1 MTDLAKEG
9 DFKPDHLFD
18 IVHARFVSC
27 HLIMAGRGLLLME
40 DIDALCSRL
49 LDRCLVTIYDMEFG
63 RKTSDLIRAL
73 GDFPDVQVQKMSM
86 PFGGNG
92 PDDALNPLGLATK
105 KIYIRTVDSVA
116 EYLAP
121 RGFTL
126 EMALKYREE
135 LENEKDNSVDIY
147 CCWALFQ

>member
-1 MTDLAKEG
+1 MVL
-9 DFKPDHLFD
+9 
-18 IVHARFVSC
+18 VS
-27 HLIMAGRGLLLME
+27 GGKY
-40 DIDALCSRL
+40 S
-49 LDRCLVTIYDMEFG
+49 
-63 RKTSDLIRAL
+63 IRA
-73 GDFPDVQVQKMSM
+73 FT
-86 PFGGNG
+86 PFL
-92 PDDALNPLGLATK
+92 DDALNPLGLATK

-135 LENEKDNSVDIY
+135 LENEKDNSVNIY